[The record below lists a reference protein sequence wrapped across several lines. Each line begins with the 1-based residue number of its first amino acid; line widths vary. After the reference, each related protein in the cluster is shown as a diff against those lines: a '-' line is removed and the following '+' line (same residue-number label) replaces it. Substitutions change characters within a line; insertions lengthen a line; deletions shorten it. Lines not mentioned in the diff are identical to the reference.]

1 MSLIE
6 QFALDWPPHAW
17 QDVHVAIALSGGAD
31 SVALLR
37 ATLDLKRQVGGK
49 GEIFALHVNHQLR
62 GQESEGDADWCAGLC
77 RRLGVSLQV
86 LRGNVAARAAL
97 EGDGLESAAR
107 EERYTLLTT
116 AAGELGARYLATA
129 HTRDDNIETMLFR
142 LLRGTGLRGLRGIA
156 TTRMLSPSLTA
167 VRPLL
172 SCARHDVVEYLA
184 ALGQDFRTDS
194 SNASRDF
201 TRNRIRAELLP
212 LLRADY
218 NSNVDDAIE
227 RLADQASEMYEFVET
242 KAREL
247 LGTASATASDGE
259 LTLQVSALSGKPLVV
274 VREVVRIAW
283 REAKLP
289 EQAMTHDWW
298 CQLADLAAGGAS
310 GVVLNLPGNVRASV
324 LGDVLVVRAQ

>member
-1 MSLIE
+1 MSLLE
-6 QFALDWPPHAW
+6 HFAADWPPDAW
-17 QDVHVAIALSGGAD
+17 QDLHVAIALSGGAD

-37 ATLDLKRQVGGK
+37 AALDLKRQVGGK

-62 GQESEGDADWCAGLC
+62 GQESDGDADWCASLC
-77 RRLGVSLQV
+77 RGLGVSLQV
-86 LRGNVAARAAL
+86 LRGNVAERAAVD
-97 EGDGLESAAR
+97 GDGIESAAR

-116 AAGELGARYLATA
+116 AAEELGARYLATA
-129 HTRDDNIETMLFR
+129 HTSNDNIETVLFR

-156 TTRMLSPSLTA
+156 ATRMLSPSLTA

-201 TRNRIRAELLP
+201 MRNRIRAELLP

-218 NSNVDDAIE
+218 SAGVDDAIL
-227 RLADQASEMYEFVET
+227 RLAHQASEMHEFVET
-242 KAREL
+242 EARKL
-247 LGTASATASDGE
+247 LATANAVTNDGE
-259 LTLQVSALSGKPLVV
+259 FTLRVTALHGQPAIL

-289 EQAMTHDWW
+289 EQAMTHEWW
-298 CQLADLAAGGAS
+298 CQLAVLAVGAAS
-310 GVVLNLPGNVRASV
+310 NVVLNLPGNVRAAVS
-324 LGDVLVVRAQ
+324 GDVLVVKAQ